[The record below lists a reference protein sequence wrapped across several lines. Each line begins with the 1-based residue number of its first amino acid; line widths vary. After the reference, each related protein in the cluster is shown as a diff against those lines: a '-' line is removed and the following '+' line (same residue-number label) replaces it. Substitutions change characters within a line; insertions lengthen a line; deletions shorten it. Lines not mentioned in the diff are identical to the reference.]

1 MIARHARRV
10 LLLLLSLAMT
20 GCAYFRPPPVVE
32 VAADPV
38 MYPAPSAGGRYIPW
52 ASGLS
57 PCEMVFVR
65 PFGRAA
71 PSPRP
76 ASVP

>member
-1 MIARHARRV
+1 MIARHARRG
-10 LLLLLSLAMT
+10 LLLLLPLAMT
-20 GCAYFRPPPVVE
+20 GCAYSRPTPVVE

-52 ASGLS
+52 ASGLAPS
-57 PCEMVFVR
+57 EVVFLG
-65 PFGRAA
+65 PFGRSS

-76 ASVP
+76 AIIP